1 MQRQRFIT
9 TIKSV
14 IGGKKKK
21 KTQGLIDFIVPL
33 KSTTTVEVGSSE
45 GKKKI
50 QKTLH
55 NKSEYKTNKFFLSH
69 CCQSPLPHWESQP
82 TSLPQDTLQHCA
94 GLWTCSGVSS
104 DSNLVLLLCI
114 LASNVHSYQSQCVFF
129 VCVRALSLLLYIP
142 QTQSLPS

>member
-21 KTQGLIDFIVPL
+21 KTQSLIDFIVPL

-50 QKTLH
+50 QKTLQ
-55 NKSEYKTNKFFLSH
+55 NKSEYKNNKFFLSH

-82 TSLPQDTLQHCA
+82 TSLP
-94 GLWTCSGVSS
+94 
-104 DSNLVLLLCI
+104 
-114 LASNVHSYQSQCVFF
+114 
-129 VCVRALSLLLYIP
+129 
-142 QTQSLPS
+142 